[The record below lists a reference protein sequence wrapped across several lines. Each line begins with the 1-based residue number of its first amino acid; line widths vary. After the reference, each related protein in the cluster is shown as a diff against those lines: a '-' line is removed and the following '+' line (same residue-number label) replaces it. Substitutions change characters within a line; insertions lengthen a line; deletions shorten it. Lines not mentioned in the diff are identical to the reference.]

1 MRTIT
6 FDYDEMLAKRKIHVH
21 NPSFPVILKS
31 YLCSKFERNSS
42 FGPGHAKMCLMTYA
56 NNKGAD
62 QPAQS
67 DQHLCCSLLR

>member
-1 MRTIT
+1 MPLLFAYGRNRFSKDVAQIKVVWST
-6 FDYDEMLAKRKIHVH
+6 A
-21 NPSFPVILKS
+21 
-31 YLCSKFERNSS
+31 YLFE
-42 FGPGHAKMCLMTYA
+42 PGHAKMCLMSYA